1 MVNELFNKKS
11 VDRLVEE
18 ASAENGHGLDRS
30 LGLFNLIA
38 LGIGI
43 LIGAGIFVLT
53 GQAAANHAGPGV
65 VISFMMAAV
74 GCAFSA
80 LCYAEFATMIP
91 IAGSAYTYAYAT
103 LGEVVAWIVG
113 WDLILGYIFCSS
125 TVAVGW
131 SGYLVSLLKDV
142 GIVIPPEFCN
152 PPLNLPAMFIVVLM
166 TVLLTVG
173 IRKTAKF
180 NNAIVI
186 IKITVILL
194 FIFLGF
200 AHINNLNLTPF
211 IPPNTGEFGSFG
223 WSGILRGT
231 GVVFFAY
238 TGFDAVAS
246 AAQEARNPQ
255 RDMPIAIMS
264 SLLICTILYVGVS
277 LVLTGIVPYQQLNV
291 PDPIAVGVN
300 AIKEELPW
308 LPPTIKIGAI
318 AGLSSVILVSQLGQ
332 SRVLYAI
339 AKDGLL
345 PPLLAAVHPQFRTPH
360 IATIIS
366 GIFAAL
372 CAGLLPID
380 LLGEL
385 SSMAVLFAFLIV
397 SLAVP
402 ILRRSQP
409 DLPRPFKTPLVPLV
423 PILGVIT
430 SGLQMVA
437 LSTDT
442 WLRLLAWMAIGLVLY
457 FTYGRKN
464 STLNHQKEQPTEYP
478 EMT

>member
-11 VDRLVEE
+11 VDRLVQE
-18 ASAENGHGLDRS
+18 AAAENGHGLDRS
-30 LGLFNLIA
+30 LGLFHLIA
-38 LGIGI
+38 LSIGI

-65 VISFMMAAV
+65 VISFTMAGV

-113 WDLILGYIFCSS
+113 WDLILGYIFCTS

-142 GIVIPPEFCN
+142 GIVIPPQFCN

-186 IKITVILL
+186 IKITVILM

-200 AHINNLNLTPF
+200 AHINNQNLTPF

-300 AIKEELPW
+300 AIKAELPW

-318 AGLSSVILVSQLGQ
+318 AGLSSVILVSLLGQ
-332 SRVLYAI
+332 SRVCYAM

-360 IATIIS
+360 IATITS
-366 GIFAAL
+366 GIVAAI
-372 CAGLLPID
+372 CAGLLPIG

-430 SGLQMVA
+430 SALQMVA
-437 LSTDT
+437 LSIDI
-442 WLRLLAWMAIGLVLY
+442 WLLLLAWMGLGLLVY

-464 STLNHQKEQPTEYP
+464 STLNQQQEQPTEYL
-478 EMT
+478 EIS